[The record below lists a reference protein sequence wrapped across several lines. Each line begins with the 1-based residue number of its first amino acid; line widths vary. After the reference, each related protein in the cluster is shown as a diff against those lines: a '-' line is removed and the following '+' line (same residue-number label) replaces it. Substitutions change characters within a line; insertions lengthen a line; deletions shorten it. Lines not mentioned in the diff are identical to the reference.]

1 MFFMTRVILSDTY
14 VTPTEH
20 LDWNLHYEVCSGF
33 WEVAKDEIINGG
45 TVEKAGAE
53 TEVPV

>member
-1 MFFMTRVILSDTY
+1 MGLRGALPPV
-14 VTPTEH
+14 
-20 LDWNLHYEVCSGF
+20 LHYEVCSGF